1 MAQPL
6 TFNYY
11 DSLIIIPAPDNTLEM
26 QYLIDQVRD
35 TEDEL
40 EPGIGY
46 DQIAEAAGKFDLGGG
61 IYTGITVKLLGN
73 WRIKFEDR
81 PGPTVEIMTVTG
93 GNLVGGP
100 GGAPIAAATNVQ
112 VIQQSSASSTIAVP
126 SAASETTNIKYLVAA
141 LSDTHKAVGNIYY
154 WNPVSG
160 NDNSIGL
167 QPSSAFKT
175 FAKCHAMVTPG
186 NQDIIFAMAS
196 DPSGQTTSIEPM
208 IITKDGLKLRGPG
221 YVFRLI
227 PNVQNS
233 PGMTITGDNV
243 EISGFYIASDP
254 SGTSA
259 ISIMGNDCLIKDNWF
274 GGSQNHNIQL
284 SNSKL
289 SRIQNC
295 VIEKATFDAIR
306 LTNGAT
312 QCVIRRCIIS
322 DSVNGINMTGTSLS
336 DNVVENCLIYK
347 NSSYGV
353 TIGTDVS
360 RTTVRGGNT
369 IVNNVIANTRDNGS
383 ETFIEI
389 PAGGATATEI
399 ADAVWEEVIAGH
411 TGTPGAAAKVLK
423 DIKTK
428 ATLSAITK

>member
-6 TFNYY
+6 VFDFYNE
-11 DSLIIIPAPDNTLEM
+11 LIIVPAPDNTLEM

-46 DQIAEAAGKFDLGGG
+46 NQIAEAAGKFDLGGG

-73 WRIKFEDR
+73 WRVKFEDR
-81 PGPTVEIMTVTG
+81 PGPTIEIMTVTG

-100 GGAPIAAATNVQ
+100 GGAPIAAASNVQ

-154 WNPVSG
+154 WNPISG
-160 NDNSIGL
+160 NDNSLGL
-167 QPSSAFKT
+167 APGSAFKT
-175 FAKCHAMVTPG
+175 FAKCHAMAIPG
-186 NQDIIFAMAS
+186 NQDIIFAMSA
-196 DPSGQTTSIEPM
+196 DPSGQTTVTEPI

-233 PGMTITGDNV
+233 PGITVTGDNV
-243 EISGFYIASDP
+243 EISGFYVASDP
-254 SGTSA
+254 SGTTA
-259 ISIMGNDCLIKDNWF
+259 LSIMGNDCLVKDNWF
-274 GGSQNHNIQL
+274 GGSQNHNIQV

-289 SRIQNC
+289 TRIQNC
-295 VIEKATFDAIR
+295 VIEHALFDAVH
-306 LTNGAT
+306 LTNGTT
-312 QCVIRRCIIS
+312 QCIIRRCIIS
-322 DSVNGINMTGTSLS
+322 DSVNGVNMGGTGLA
-336 DNVVENCLIYK
+336 DNVVENCLIYQ
-347 NSSYGV
+347 NSNVGV
-353 TIGTDVS
+353 LVGIGVS
-360 RTTVRGGNT
+360 RTTVRSGNT
-369 IVNNVIANTRDNGS
+369 IVNNGTINTRDNGDQ
-383 ETFIEI
+383 TFIEI
-389 PAGGATATEI
+389 PAGGATAIEV
-399 ADAVWEEVIAGH
+399 ADAVWEAALASHTTAG
-411 TGTPGAAAKVLK
+411 TAAKTLK

-428 ATLSAITK
+428 ATLAAITK